1 MGGDVDVESRP
12 GTLTVFTVR
21 LPVPKVAARAHTS
34 CVSAPTREDVE
45 HARTVVAGRVRRT
58 PTLDSSALGVSLK
71 AELFQETG
79 SFKARG
85 ALNRLAALTP
95 EERERGVVTWSAG
108 NHAQAVAWAARAG
121 RRRLPRRD
129 VGGREPA
136 QGRRRRA
143 RYGATVDL
151 SPPDPAAAYDRVLEI
166 VEDEGRV
173 FVHPHSDPLVV
184 AGHGTLALE
193 LLEDVPDL
201 ETVVVGTGGGGLI
214 SGIVTA
220 LDGRARVVGVA
231 PERAQAF
238 PAGLAAGH
246 SVRVETSTI
255 ADGLAPPFAGELPLE
270 ICRGRVETVLVT
282 EDEIAEGMRF
292 LYARAKLACEPAG
305 AAAAGAVL
313 AGKVEPG
320 RGVAVI
326 VSGGNVEP
334 AQAAAILRGQ

>member
-1 MGGDVDVESRP
+1 VSVGRQDVER
-12 GTLTVFTVR
+12 
-21 LPVPKVAARAHTS
+21 
-34 CVSAPTREDVE
+34 
-45 HARTVVAGRVRRT
+45 ARTVLAGRIRRT
-58 PTLDSSALGVSLK
+58 PTLDSSSLGVSLK

-85 ALNRLAALTP
+85 ALNRISALTP

-108 NHAQAVAWAARAG
+108 NHAHAVAWAAAQAGVDCLVQMWEGVSPLKVGATRA
-121 RRRLPRRD
+121 
-129 VGGREPA
+129 
-136 QGRRRRA
+136 
-143 RYGATVDL
+143 YGATVDL
-151 SPPDPAAAYDRVLEI
+151 SAPNPAAAYDRVLEI
-166 VEDEGRV
+166 VEQQGRV

-184 AGHGTLALE
+184 AGHGTVALE

-201 ETVVVGTGGGGLI
+201 RTVVVGTGGGGLI

-246 SVRVETSTI
+246 SVRVETNTI

-270 ICRGRVETVLVT
+270 ICRGRVDTVLVT

-292 LYARAKLACEPAG
+292 LYADAKLACEPAG

-313 AGKVEPG
+313 AGKVEAG
-320 RGVAVI
+320 TGVAVI

-334 AQAAAILRGQ
+334 EQAAAILRGQ